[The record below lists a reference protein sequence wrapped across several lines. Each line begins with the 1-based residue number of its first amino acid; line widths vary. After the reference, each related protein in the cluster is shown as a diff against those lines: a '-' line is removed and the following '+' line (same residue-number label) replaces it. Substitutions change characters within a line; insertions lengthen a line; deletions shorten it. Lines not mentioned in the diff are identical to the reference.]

1 MVENE
6 KLNMSLRKFLKH
18 LGVTAQL
25 QIEEAVRA
33 SGKTTGKVPISGRVV
48 APEIGLDHEIEGE
61 LDLG

>member
-1 MVENE
+1 MVEDE

-25 QIEEAVRA
+25 QIEEAVRT
-33 SGKTTGKVPISGRVV
+33 SGKTSGKVAITGRVV

-61 LDLG
+61 LNLD

>member
-1 MVENE
+1 MDDE

-33 SGKTTGKVPISGRVV
+33 SGKTSGKVAITGRVV
-48 APEIGLDHEIEGE
+48 APDIGLDHEVDGE
-61 LDLG
+61 LDLD

>member
-1 MVENE
+1 MEDE

-18 LGVTAQL
+18 LGVTAQQ

-33 SGKTTGKVPISGRVV
+33 SGQTSGKVAISGRVT
-48 APEIGLDHEIEGE
+48 APEIGLDHEVTGE

>member
-25 QIEEAVRA
+25 EIEEAVRA
-33 SGKTTGKVPISGRVV
+33 SGKTSGKVAISGRVS

>member
-25 QIEEAVRA
+25 QIEEAVRN
-33 SGKTTGKVPISGRVV
+33 SGKTSGKVAISGRVV
-48 APEIGLDHEIEGE
+48 APEIGLDHEIDGE
-61 LDLG
+61 LTLD